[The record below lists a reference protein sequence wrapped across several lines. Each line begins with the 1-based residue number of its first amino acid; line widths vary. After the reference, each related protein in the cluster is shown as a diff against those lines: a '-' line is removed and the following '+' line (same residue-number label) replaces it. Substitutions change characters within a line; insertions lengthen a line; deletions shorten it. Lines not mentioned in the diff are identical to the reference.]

1 MKMNEFKE
9 AVIAAAKA
17 RNIEEYEFYGAKSD
31 SINAGALMHA
41 INEFSTETMEGVC
54 FRCIANG
61 RMGYASTELF
71 TLEEAE
77 RIVDA
82 ALENAASIESEDKV
96 FIHAPG
102 DTYENIAP
110 IDTVEPSAAKLI
122 ESVMSIHEKTYKADS
137 RIIDGFQTFGSFDR
151 SSITICNSKGLDL
164 QYSDAYS
171 QFGCEAVAKDGE
183 NMYNGFVMKAVDYAK
198 LDEDAIVKEAVDDAI
213 EQIGQESVNSGTYN
227 IVLSGK
233 MVASLLG
240 VYFSIFT
247 GESTQRGLSLLAGK
261 EGEMIASDLVT
272 LVDDPFC
279 EDTFLRMP
287 FDSEGVATYRKNIIE
302 KGKLNTL
309 LYNLATAHKAGVKST
324 GNGKKLTYSSSVNT
338 LPYNLY
344 LAKGGSG
351 EKEDIFK
358 AIGNGIYV
366 TSLNGLHAGANP
378 VTGDFSI
385 ASEGYLIENGKKS
398 RPAKNFTISGNFYQ
412 LLKDIFMVGDDLKFS
427 TPRSGCCFGSPTI
440 AVKDVSVAGK

>member
-1 MKMNEFKE
+1 MRMNEFKE

-31 SINAGALMHA
+31 SINTGALMHA
-41 INEFSTETMEGVC
+41 IDEFSTETMEGVC

-96 FIHAPG
+96 FIHTPG

-110 IDTVEPSAAKLI
+110 IDTVEPTAAQLI
-122 ESVMSIHEKTYKADS
+122 ESVMSIHEKAYKADS
-137 RIIDGFQTFGSFDR
+137 RIIDGSQTFGSFDR

-171 QFGCEAVAKDGE
+171 QFGCVAVAKDGE

-198 LDEDAIVKEAVDDAI
+198 LDEDAIVKEAVEDAI
-213 EQIGQESVNSGTYN
+213 AQIGQESVDSGTYN

-247 GESTQRGLSLLAGK
+247 GESVQRGLSLLKDK
-261 EGEMIASDLVT
+261 EGEVIASDLVT

-309 LYNLATAHKAGVKST
+309 LYNLETAYKAGVKST
-324 GNGKKLTYSSSVNT
+324 GNGKKLTYSSSVST

-344 LAKGGSG
+344 LAKGGCG

-358 AIGNGIYV
+358 AVGNGIYV

-385 ASEGYLIENGKKS
+385 ASEGYLIENGEKS

-412 LLKDIFMVGDDLKFS
+412 LLKDITMVGDDLKFS
-427 TPRSGCCFGSPTI
+427 TPRSGCCFGSPTVT
-440 AVKDVSVAGK
+440 VKDIAVAGK